1 MPRSPP
7 SGDALGAA
15 ADAKVIISWEKVVT
29 TPFSLLPTLKGEG
42 LGREKIEEK
51 AMSRLSHHL
60 RPIFICLQWKEMGTL
75 PFA

>member
-29 TPFSLLPTLKGEG
+29 TPFSLLPSPLRAG
-42 LGREKIEEK
+42 LGQGREREG
-51 AMSRLSHHL
+51 AGGVFLSY
-60 RPIFICLQWKEMGTL
+60 
-75 PFA
+75 FAHT

>member
-29 TPFSLLPTLKGEG
+29 TPFSLK
-42 LGREKIEEK
+42 GREKIEEK

-60 RPIFICLQWKEMGTL
+60 RPIFICLQWKERGTL